1 MNLGHFFHGKSF
13 VSVKIIFLRSKF
25 GKISPKKKPLPST
38 FQRLSIMCSLPCVE
52 NFKSVLQSCGYN
64 FVHVEGYRAIGYNKR
79 LYLKKG
85 QKKL

>member
-1 MNLGHFFHGKSF
+1 
-13 VSVKIIFLRSKF
+13 
-25 GKISPKKKPLPST
+25 
-38 FQRLSIMCSLPCVE
+38 MCSLPCVE